1 MGVGGGVK
9 KMTNVAL
16 KAAEAKVIIGEKLK
30 TIFDFLLMLEKPG
43 FQSSLGEVYHSL
55 AIL

>member
-1 MGVGGGVK
+1 MENARVTMGVGGGAK

-30 TIFDFLLMLEKPG
+30 TIFG
-43 FQSSLGEVYHSL
+43 VEV
-55 AIL
+55 